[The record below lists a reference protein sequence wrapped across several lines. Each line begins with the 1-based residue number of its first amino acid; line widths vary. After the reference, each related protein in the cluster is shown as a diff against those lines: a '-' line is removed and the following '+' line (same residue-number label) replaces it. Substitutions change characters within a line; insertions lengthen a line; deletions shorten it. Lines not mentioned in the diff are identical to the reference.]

1 MVTIKIVQ
9 LKLLPFEM
17 EIILLFYIKAYVD
30 HCVKKFDFC
39 VKNNLFSTPKIICFL
54 HQKSL

>member
-1 MVTIKIVQ
+1 MVTLKIVQ

-17 EIILLFYIKAYVD
+17 EIILLFYIKAYVG
-30 HCVKKFDFC
+30 HC

-54 HQKSL
+54 DQKSLQNH